1 MEEKLPFELP
11 TFEGE
16 LKNDGTDLGTFKSV
30 KTLKDAYD
38 SLRSCFTKNAMEL
51 AKMKKDMQ
59 KTSEKVEEPT
69 LKNESAEKRE
79 ELCVKPNESVT
90 ILPKNEEKQ
99 SKSSNLSDFRGEISS
114 VNEGEVDPKNT
125 IEDSSDKV
133 QNTPDEKSD
142 KVITPEQNLPIW
154 ESADWNSKVS
164 DFFTEFPDAKNH
176 SKEIAEMLV
185 KDKAVQNSEA
195 PLLNSWVKILQKNE
209 QKVDINDDFIAKN
222 ALNNQKIY
230 NLIVNDYL
238 SKVKTHKSAPSVIA
252 NAEGAQFSAKAHKT
266 VQNMTEARELAKK
279 FFK

>member
-11 TFEGE
+11 SFEGD

-51 AKMKKDMQ
+51 AKMKKNMQ
-59 KTSEKVEEPT
+59 NNDESTSKTTTEP
-69 LKNESAEKRE
+69 KNAENKA
-79 ELCVKPNESVT
+79 ELCAKSNNTTPNGT
-90 ILPKNEEKQ
+90 QNEENSQK
-99 SKSSNLSDFRGEISS
+99 NDDLNDFRQEISS
-114 VNEGEVDPKNT
+114 ANEGEVVPK
-125 IEDSSDKV
+125 IEENGSSDKV
-133 QNTPDEKSD
+133 EVTPDENLD
-142 KVITPEQNLPIW
+142 KAQAPKITSQIW
-154 ESADWNSKVS
+154 ESADWNEKVNN
-164 DFFTEFPDAKNH
+164 FFEEFPDAKNH

-185 KDKAVQNSEA
+185 KDKAVQSSEA

-209 QKVDINDDFIAKN
+209 QKVDINDDFIAKS

-238 SKVKTHKSAPSVIA
+238 NRVKTHKSAPSVIA
-252 NAEGAQFSAKAHKT
+252 KAEGAQYSAEVHKT
-266 VQNMTEARELAKK
+266 VQNMAEARELAKN